1 MPSAVRQR
9 CMTTSWSEAH
19 VGASCEAVSNA
30 QERIMEAQEVTPAQL
45 LESLVISFEMMPESE
60 SVEGQV
66 NALERQRDSFG
77 PVNLLAES
85 DSK

>member
-1 MPSAVRQR
+1 
-9 CMTTSWSEAH
+9 
-19 VGASCEAVSNA
+19 
-30 QERIMEAQEVTPAQL
+30 MEAQEVTPAQL

-66 NALERQRDSFG
+66 NALERQHDSFG